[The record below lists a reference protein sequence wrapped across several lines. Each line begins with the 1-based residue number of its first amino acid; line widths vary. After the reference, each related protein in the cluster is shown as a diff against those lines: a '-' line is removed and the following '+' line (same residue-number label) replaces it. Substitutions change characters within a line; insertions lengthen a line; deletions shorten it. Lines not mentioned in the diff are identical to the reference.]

1 MADVG
6 LKEGHGFLQWTIGP
20 FRNDPLRSATR
31 AFFANTGSSQCLA
44 GRIWVAPL
52 SASSSKPAPSNSML
66 ARALS
71 RSS

>member
-31 AFFANTGSSQCLA
+31 AFFCQHRILTVLGRQDLGGSTV
-44 GRIWVAPL
+44 GF
-52 SASSSKPAPSNSML
+52 
-66 ARALS
+66 
-71 RSS
+71 